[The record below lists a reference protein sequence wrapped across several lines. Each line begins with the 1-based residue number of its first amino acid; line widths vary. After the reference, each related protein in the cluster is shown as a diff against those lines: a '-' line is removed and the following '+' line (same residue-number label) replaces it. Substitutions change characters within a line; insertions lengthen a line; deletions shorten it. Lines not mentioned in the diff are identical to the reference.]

1 MKAVTLIRPWGYA
14 IAHLGKDIENR
25 TWNCYLQP
33 GEELAIHSGK
43 KWDDAALPFI
53 QTIHPG
59 LELPPE
65 ALFQGV
71 IIAIARFDGNCTRS
85 NSPWF
90 MGPIGWKLSNVQAI
104 EPVECRGAQGLWT
117 VPTDVAEVVQSQR
130 LVTHG

>member
-1 MKAVTLIRPWGYA
+1 MKAVTLMRPWGYA

-43 KWDDAALPFI
+43 KWDDAALPYI
-53 QTIHPG
+53 WKNAGIIDLP
-59 LELPPE
+59 LEAQLG
-65 ALFQGV
+65 GV

-90 MGPIGWKLSNVQAI
+90 MGPIGWKLSNVQVI
-104 EPVECRGAQGLWT
+104 EPVDCRGAQGLWT
-117 VPTDVAEVVQSQR
+117 VPADVAEVVQSQR
-130 LVTHG
+130 LVTYG